1 MASPLDNV
9 FSESSDKAALEKIAD
24 NQERKQNLKE
34 RAEERE
40 IKAEDRLIEKNQLVN
55 CEEVIKELE
64 SKTSRSEEEAE
75 MLMKARKRS
84 QELKY
89 SSMGFKVTVVLRIC
103 LVFDRVV
110 WECVR
115 RSRILFTSI

>member
-9 FSESSDKAALEKIAD
+9 FSESSDKAAFEKIAD
-24 NQERKQNLKE
+24 SQERKQNLKE
-34 RAEERE
+34 RVEERV
-40 IKAEDRLIEKNQLVN
+40 IKAEERLIEKNQVAY

-89 SSMGFKVTVVLRIC
+89 SSMGL
-103 LVFDRVV
+103 
-110 WECVR
+110 
-115 RSRILFTSI
+115 

>member
-1 MASPLDNV
+1 
-9 FSESSDKAALEKIAD
+9 
-24 NQERKQNLKE
+24 LKE
-34 RAEERE
+34 RVEERV
-40 IKAEDRLIEKNQLVN
+40 IKAEERLIEKNQVAY

-89 SSMGFKVTVVLRIC
+89 SSMGL
-103 LVFDRVV
+103 
-110 WECVR
+110 
-115 RSRILFTSI
+115 